1 MPLQTHSRASITKF
15 CLIALLLFAVIFGS
29 NVLPHRSET
38 VEAQASG
45 ICDRSP
51 SVRSAILRQLDNVSC
66 DEVTSADLATIE
78 FLWIRFFFG
87 GLATGDLDGLTGLEF
102 LGLSGSNVTPL
113 PATVFQDLGSL
124 ELLYVRDGAAT
135 ELAADSF
142 SGLGGLQSL
151 IFSGPD
157 VTTIDPGAL
166 NGLTSVESL
175 SLFVDEL
182 TAINEDTFAVLG
194 GSAAFQSLRISGDA
208 IATIATNAFDD
219 LTNLDYLRIQA
230 DAVETIQAGM
240 FNRLGN
246 LTWLV
251 FIGESVETVEA
262 GAFSGV
268 GELVVDEP
276 LTEDEEDEDYGVIY
290 LVLDSLPTLQANTFS
305 GLMKLERLALSGDM
319 LSTLEPDVFNGLT
332 SLDVLYIDGGK
343 VETVASG
350 VFDDL
355 PMDFRTLRLDRGGK
369 EILDS
374 NVLSEMPGVQAIDV
388 WDESLTTIKAG
399 FFNGVKGLKRLLF
412 DDAGNITSVERGA
425 FNGLTE
431 LTKLDLSNNKI
442 TSLPDDIFDP
452 LTMLEE
458 IELGGNPLVSLPA
471 GFIASPPCGIST
483 FDISSQRFEKI
494 PTAVVNGVTYNILS
508 TLPQPG
514 VNGCGPDHGMRHLI
528 LDDIPLTQ
536 ADLDLIEPYK
546 ALETLSV
553 ANTGI
558 TAEQAINVRR
568 GQDLVTLKSL
578 DLSHNDLSA
587 LNGPAQR
594 AALGVVLARLVN
606 LEELYLTGT
615 GIDGDTAL
623 VIVQNINPNIRELS
637 LAGNNL
643 EDWNHPDLAHDL
655 TPAWDRLLDRWDLI
669 DLSDTAI
676 NAQAASA
683 IVPYIERT
691 HEGVPEEVIAELDEP
706 GFHRGVTLD
715 LSNNYLTRFGS
726 GWMRNWEFV
735 EVIDLSCNELR
746 P

>member
-1 MPLQTHSRASITKF
+1 MQTRPPASIGKF
-15 CLIALLLFAVIFGS
+15 SLMALLLIAAISGS
-29 NVLPHRSET
+29 YVSPQRSEM
-38 VEAQASG
+38 VDAQATG
-45 ICDRSP
+45 ICGRS
-51 SVRSAILRQLDNVSC
+51 STVQRVILRQLDNVSC

-78 FLWIRFFFG
+78 FLWIRFSFG
-87 GLATGDLDGLTGLEF
+87 GLATGDMDGLTGLEF
-102 LGLSGSNVTPL
+102 LGLSGNNVTPF
-113 PATVFQDLGSL
+113 PATVFQDLNSL
-124 ELLYVRDGAAT
+124 EFLYVRDGAASSV
-135 ELAADSF
+135 AADSF

-151 IFSGPD
+151 IFSGPN

-240 FNRLGN
+240 FNGLGN

-369 EILDS
+369 EILES
-374 NVLSEMPGVQAIDV
+374 NVLSEMPGVEAIDV

-431 LTKLDLSNNKI
+431 LTKLDLSDNKI

-483 FDISSQRFEKI
+483 FDISGRGFKQI
-494 PTAVVNGVTYNILS
+494 PTAVVDGVTYNILS

-536 ADLDLIEPYK
+536 ADLDLIEP
-546 ALETLSV
+546 
-553 ANTGI
+553 
-558 TAEQAINVRR
+558 
-568 GQDLVTLKSL
+568 
-578 DLSHNDLSA
+578 
-587 LNGPAQR
+587 
-594 AALGVVLARLVN
+594 
-606 LEELYLTGT
+606 
-615 GIDGDTAL
+615 
-623 VIVQNINPNIRELS
+623 
-637 LAGNNL
+637 
-643 EDWNHPDLAHDL
+643 
-655 TPAWDRLLDRWDLI
+655 
-669 DLSDTAI
+669 
-676 NAQAASA
+676 
-683 IVPYIERT
+683 
-691 HEGVPEEVIAELDEP
+691 
-706 GFHRGVTLD
+706 
-715 LSNNYLTRFGS
+715 
-726 GWMRNWEFV
+726 
-735 EVIDLSCNELR
+735 
-746 P
+746 

>member
-1 MPLQTHSRASITKF
+1 M
-15 CLIALLLFAVIFGS
+15 GS
-29 NVLPHRSET
+29 STAFET
-38 VEAQASG
+38 
-45 ICDRSP
+45 
-51 SVRSAILRQLDNVSC
+51 
-66 DEVTSADLATIE
+66 
-78 FLWIRFFFG
+78 
-87 GLATGDLDGLTGLEF
+87 
-102 LGLSGSNVTPL
+102 
-113 PATVFQDLGSL
+113 
-124 ELLYVRDGAAT
+124 
-135 ELAADSF
+135 
-142 SGLGGLQSL
+142 
-151 IFSGPD
+151 
-157 VTTIDPGAL
+157 
-166 NGLTSVESL
+166 
-175 SLFVDEL
+175 
-182 TAINEDTFAVLG
+182 
-194 GSAAFQSLRISGDA
+194 LRISGDN

-219 LTNLDYLRIQA
+219 PTNLDYLRIQA
-230 DAVETIQAGM
+230 DAVETIRAGM
-240 FNRLGN
+240 FNGLGN

-276 LTEDEEDEDYGVIY
+276 LAEDEEDEDYGVIY
-290 LVLDSLPTLQANTFS
+290 LVLDSLATLHANTFS
-305 GLMKLERLALSGDM
+305 GLMKLERLALAGDM

-332 SLDVLYIDGGK
+332 SLDVLYIDGGEI
-343 VETVASG
+343 ETVASG

-355 PMDFRTLRLDRGGK
+355 PMDFNTLRLDRGGK
-369 EILDS
+369 EILGS
-374 NVLSEMPGVQAIDV
+374 GFLSELPGVETIDV

-399 FFNGVKGLKRLLF
+399 FFNGLGTLKQLLYY
-412 DDAGNITSVERGA
+412 AGNITTVERGA
-425 FNGLTE
+425 FAGLTE

-458 IELGGNPLVSLPA
+458 LELGGNPLVSLPA
-471 GFIASPPCGIST
+471 GFIASPPCGMTT
-483 FDISSQRFEKI
+483 FDISGFEIKQI
-494 PTAVVNGVTYNILS
+494 PMGVVDGVEYNILP

-514 VNGCGPDHGMRHLI
+514 VNGCGPDQGIRHLI

-568 GQDLVTLKSL
+568 GQGLVTLKSL

-606 LEELYLTGT
+606 LEELYLAGT

-643 EDWNHPDLAHDL
+643 ED
-655 TPAWDRLLDRWDLI
+655 
-669 DLSDTAI
+669 
-676 NAQAASA
+676 
-683 IVPYIERT
+683 
-691 HEGVPEEVIAELDEP
+691 
-706 GFHRGVTLD
+706 
-715 LSNNYLTRFGS
+715 
-726 GWMRNWEFV
+726 
-735 EVIDLSCNELR
+735 
-746 P
+746 